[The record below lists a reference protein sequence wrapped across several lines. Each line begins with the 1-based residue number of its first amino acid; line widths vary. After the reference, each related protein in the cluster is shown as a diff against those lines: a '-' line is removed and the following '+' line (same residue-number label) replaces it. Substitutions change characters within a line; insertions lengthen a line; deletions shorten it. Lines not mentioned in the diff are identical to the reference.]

1 MPMAYVV
8 NIWYMKTEDVPLRQR
23 GRPRSTVAEDVMVR
37 DGLLSP
43 GVNASETTVES
54 PRGMLNTLLY
64 SCLIVFNQFFY
75 LLTISTDDT
84 GRQTFDTRSNPIPPT
99 VLMQGT
105 LQNFAFA
112 L

>member
-8 NIWYMKTEDVPLRQR
+8 NIWYLKTEDVPLRQR

-54 PRGMLNTLLY
+54 PR
-64 SCLIVFNQFFY
+64 
-75 LLTISTDDT
+75 DDT

-99 VLMQGT
+99 ALMQEEEPRKGS
-105 LQNFAFA
+105 LK
-112 L
+112 